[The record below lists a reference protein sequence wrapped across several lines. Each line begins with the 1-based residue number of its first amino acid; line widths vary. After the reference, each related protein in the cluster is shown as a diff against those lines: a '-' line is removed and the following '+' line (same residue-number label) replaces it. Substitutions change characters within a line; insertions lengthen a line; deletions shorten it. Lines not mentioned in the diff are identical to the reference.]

1 MTKKYD
7 VIVVGAGLGG
17 LSVAN
22 VLAQKGLGVLLLER
36 HNIPGGYATSF
47 VRGRYEFETALHE
60 LSGIGPPEQ
69 RGDLYTFLEG
79 LGITDEVEFIQV
91 KEMYRSIF
99 PDLDVMLP
107 IGREAY
113 EETLCDTFP
122 DDAKGIRK
130 FLDRV
135 LKLHT
140 ELQYFE
146 KHGGIGN
153 PLAAPFRFGTTLRS
167 LPARWGTVLNRH
179 VKDPRARAVISQYWG
194 YFGLAPSEVSYLY
207 FANALSI
214 YMKLGA
220 AYVKGRSQALS
231 NAFVSALERFG
242 GEARLSCGVQ
252 SITTTNGRVTG
263 VITDEGEEISADWV
277 VSNADPITTCRNLIG
292 DGKVPGKFFRGLRS
306 RSLSPASLNVFM
318 GINRSPEELGINAHE
333 NFINSSY
340 DFEDHHRQ
348 MSVVDAPAT
357 VLLACYTA
365 IDPALSP
372 PGTTMLSLT
381 TLFYGE
387 PWCELSPEEYVDT
400 KNRVADGMIKAA
412 EQIAP
417 DIRKY
422 AEVVE
427 VGTPIT
433 NMRYTGALN
442 GSIYGFAN
450 TAFDHTVLRMSHK
463 GPLDGLYFVGAW
475 TQPGGGF
482 HPCIMSGQMVA
493 EQIMKK
499 ARIA

>member
-47 VRGRYEFETALHE
+47 VRGRYEFDTALHE
-60 LSGIGPPEQ
+60 LSGIGPPER

-79 LGITDEVEFIQV
+79 LGITEEVEFIQV

-99 PDLDVMLP
+99 PDLDIVLP
-107 IGREAY
+107 IGHEAY
-113 EETLCDTFP
+113 EEALCQTFP
-122 DDAKGIRK
+122 DDAKGIRT
-130 FLDRV
+130 FLAQV
-135 LKLHT
+135 LKMHN
-140 ELQYFE
+140 EIQYFE
-146 KHGGIGN
+146 KHGGPGN
-153 PLAAPFRFGTTLRS
+153 LLTAPFRFSKTLRY

-194 YFGLAPSEVSYLY
+194 YFGMAPSEVSYLY

-242 GEARLSCGVQ
+242 GEIKLSCGVEK
-252 SITTTNGRVTG
+252 ITTTNGRATG
-263 VITDEGEEISADWV
+263 VITDDGEEIAADWV
-277 VSNADPITTCRNLIG
+277 ISNGDPITTCRNLIG
-292 DGKVPGKFFRGLRS
+292 DDKVPSKFFRSLRS
-306 RSLSPASLNVFM
+306 RTLSPSSLNVFM
-318 GINRSPEELGINAHE
+318 GINRTPEQLGIEHHE

-340 DFEDHHRQ
+340 DFEDHHDR
-348 MSVVDAPAT
+348 MSVVDVPGT
-357 VLLACYTA
+357 TLCACYTA
-365 IDPALSP
+365 IDPSLSP
-372 PGTTMLSLT
+372 PGTTVLSLT

-387 PWCELSPEEYVDT
+387 PWYHLSPEEYVET
-400 KNRVADGMIKAA
+400 KNRIADGMIKAA

-433 NMRYTGALN
+433 NMRYTGALS
-442 GSIYGFAN
+442 GSIYGFSN
-450 TAFDHTVLRMSHK
+450 SAFDHTVLRMGHK

-482 HPCIMSGQMVA
+482 HPCIMSGQMAA
-493 EQIMKK
+493 EQILKK